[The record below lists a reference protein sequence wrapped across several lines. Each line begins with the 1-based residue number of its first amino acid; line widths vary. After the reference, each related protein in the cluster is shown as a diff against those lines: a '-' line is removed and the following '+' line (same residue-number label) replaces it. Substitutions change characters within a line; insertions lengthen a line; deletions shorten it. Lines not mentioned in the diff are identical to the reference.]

1 MCVMVIQKKRYFT
14 KNGKSCKI
22 PASLEV
28 NIFNARKLELEEK
41 KKKENPPSL
50 PKNVKYL

>member
-1 MCVMVIQKKRYFT
+1 MVKRKGRFFKRS
-14 KNGKSCKI
+14 KNSCKL
-22 PASLEV
+22 PDNLAV

-41 KKKENPPSL
+41 KKKETPPSL